1 MERRRVKRAKLRT
14 LILCLQNM
22 YFNWKKPTNKLFE
35 LGTMFVFLRLSALSH
50 ILYDV
55 QEINLDKTK
64 NLPFHILAWMLA
76 ENDCSTGHPVIGPSG
91 KENLKTK
98 KRSRKWLA
106 NLETV
111 VGPSIEDFRE
121 RMKCLWKINSLIYV
135 CWDINDMSLNW
146 QTNTFHTF
154 KRRNLVFVLKKS
166 VHLDTHWP
174 GCQFYSWLGRWC
186 TWN

>member
-1 MERRRVKRAKLRT
+1 MHKSVEKFKFT
-14 LILCLQNM
+14 LKFRQFSSQLETCLPIKKYFMSFLCCQTALW
-22 YFNWKKPTNKLFE
+22 NWVVAPIT
-35 LGTMFVFLRLSALSH
+35 
-50 ILYDV
+50 
-55 QEINLDKTK
+55 Q
-64 NLPFHILAWMLA
+64 
-76 ENDCSTGHPVIGPSG
+76 
-91 KENLKTK
+91 
-98 KRSRKWLA
+98 WLA
-106 NLETV
+106 HLETV

-154 KRRNLVFVLKKS
+154 KRRNLVFVLNKS

-186 TWN
+186 TWDYNIKQFINVQGKCKHGQSGVNAETRDKRANL